1 MTLRKNIILT
11 LALTTLTLSAT
22 VKPGIEVFLQKYTSL
37 VKGKRVGLITNP
49 TGVASNLTP
58 TVDLLNYNK
67 NVDLRILMAPEHGI
81 RGAIAAGDVVKNRK
95 DSRTGLPVYT
105 LYGHKDHRPTQE
117 ALNKIDTII
126 YDIQDVGSR
135 AYTFI
140 WTLAEAMAAAK
151 LNNKSIIVLD
161 RPSPTG
167 GLVVDGYIT
176 EQKWLSFIGLYPIP
190 RVYGMTVGELALL
203 LNKEFKINCHLIVI
217 PMTGYR
223 RGMTWAQTG
232 LPWVIASPH
241 IPTVDS
247 AINFA
252 ATGTI
257 GTLGNVSIGI
267 GYTLPFSTIAAPW
280 INAANTEYAL
290 NRLHLPG
297 VHFRA
302 IHYKPLYGAYKGQLI
317 HGVQLHITNIN
328 QFKASTTETA
338 ILYHLKNSYP
348 RYFTFPKAKWASF
361 DKAMGTSRIREM
373 ITARQPLNKILS
385 IDQPR
390 LNHFK
395 AIRKKYLIY

>member
-1 MTLRKNIILT
+1 MTIKKIHT
-11 LALTTLTLSAT
+11 LALLLLTVTLSAT
-22 VKPGIEVFLQKYTSL
+22 VKPGVEIFLKKYTHL

-49 TGVASNLTP
+49 TGVASDLTP
-58 TVDLLNYNK
+58 TVDLLNNNR
-67 NVDLRILMAPEHGI
+67 NVNLKILMAPEHGI
-81 RGAIAAGDVVKNRK
+81 RGAIPAGDVVKDMK
-95 DSRTGLPVYT
+95 DSATGLPVFT

-117 ALNKIDTII
+117 ALDKIDTII

-135 AYTFI
+135 AYTYI

-151 LNNKSIIVLD
+151 LNNKSIIVFD

-167 GLVVDGYIT
+167 GIVVDGFIT
-176 EQKWLSFIGLYPIP
+176 EKKWLSFIGLYPVP

-203 LNKEFKINCHLIVI
+203 LNKEFNINCHLVVI
-217 PMTGYR
+217 PMSGYR

-247 AINFA
+247 AITFA

-280 INAANTEYAL
+280 INADKTAKSL
-290 NRLHLPG
+290 NRLKLPG
-297 VHFRA
+297 VHFRP
-302 IHYKPLYGAYKGQLI
+302 IHYKPHYGAYKGQQI
-317 HGVQLHITNIN
+317 HGVQIHITNIN
-328 QFKASTTETA
+328 RFHASTIETA
-338 ILYHLKNSYP
+338 LLYHLKNRYP
-348 RYFTFPKAKWASF
+348 RHFTFPKAKWASF

-373 ITARQPLNKILS
+373 INSRQPLNKILA
-385 IDQPR
+385 IDR
-390 LNHFK
+390 AKMNHFK
-395 AIRKKYLIY
+395 AMRKKYLIY